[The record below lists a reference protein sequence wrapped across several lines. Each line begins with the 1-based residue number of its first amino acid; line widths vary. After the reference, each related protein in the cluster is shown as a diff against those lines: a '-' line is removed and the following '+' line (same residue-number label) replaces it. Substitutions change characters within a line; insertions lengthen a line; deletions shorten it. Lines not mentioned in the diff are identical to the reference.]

1 MGETRRKFGKD
12 FREGDGALS
21 EDERVELA
29 RLRRENAELAN
40 ERCAQAQR
48 GTLAEGRDGAVAS
61 VAFIAA
67 QRDEHQIPHA
77 VACRALTAASC
88 TASI

>member
-1 MGETRRKFGKD
+1 MEP
-12 FREGDGALS
+12 
-21 EDERVELA
+21 A
-29 RLRRENAELAN
+29 RLRREHTERAN

-77 VACRALTAASC
+77 VTYRALTAASC